1 LLTRIFNTPPAE
13 PCNYR
18 IPRTWTTL
26 FPASYSVVRHVPFDP
41 RAHTTLQAYYS
52 PAVAVAVAA
61 RARREWSHVSVEPA
75 GCSPRAERGQ
85 PTEPTPARRSIVFRA
100 GWLAVCVIPHAKPR
114 ERELL
119 GPPARRRVLV
129 RRSTA
134 RVIGAGTGGG
144 AVRFGGC
151 LQASARTRGCEPCN
165 LTRSMDAGGSGT
177 RRVSHRNRD
186 VGETRLY
193 PVQPFRW
200 VIPVGRRISENPVK
214 LLLALLA
221 CGACRT
227 NLTDLRL

>member
-1 LLTRIFNTPPAE
+1 
-13 PCNYR
+13 
-18 IPRTWTTL
+18 
-26 FPASYSVVRHVPFDP
+26 
-41 RAHTTLQAYYS
+41 
-52 PAVAVAVAA
+52 
-61 RARREWSHVSVEPA
+61 VEP
-75 GCSPRAERGQ
+75 RERGACRLQ
-85 PTEPTPARRSIVFRA
+85 PARRARPANRA
-100 GWLAVCVIPHAKPR
+100 HPGAPLHRFPSGLAGRVCDPARETTR
-114 ERELL
+114 ERI
-119 GPPARRRVLV
+119 ARSSRANESTAHRRVLV
-129 RRSTA
+129 RRAMA
-134 RVIGAGTGGG
+134 RGIGAGTGGG

-165 LTRSMDAGGSGT
+165 PTRSMDAGGGGT